1 MDVVVGDEQPAE
13 AVARARQAASFDA
26 AADVYERSR
35 PGYPA
40 PVVDWLLATRPR
52 AVLDLGSGT
61 GKLTRSLV
69 GRVERL
75 TAVDPSPRMLAQL
88 RAAVPGVT
96 TAIGTAEAIPLP
108 DASVDAVLVA
118 QAWHWVDQERAVP
131 EVARVLR
138 PGGVLGLVWNT
149 RDESVGWVRRLSAIL
164 APDAAG
170 LRPPSEERTVPT
182 GLGPVVATT
191 HRWSRPFDR
200 AALHDLLLSRS
211 YVITASDER
220 RRELLAEVDLLLAE
234 DEAFAGPPPWPM
246 PYVTSAWRVTRT

>member
-1 MDVVVGDEQPAE
+1 MAGDERPERTA
-13 AVARARQAASFDA
+13 ARARQAASFDS

-35 PGYPA
+35 PGYPD

-61 GKLTRSLV
+61 GKLTRALV

-75 TAVDPSPRMLAQL
+75 TAVDPSPRMLEQL
-88 RAAVPGVT
+88 RAAVPGVP

-118 QAWHWVDQERAVP
+118 QAWHWVDQDRAVP

-170 LRPPSEERTVPT
+170 RRSPGEEHTVPT
-182 GLGPVVATT
+182 RLGPVVATT
-191 HRWSRPFDR
+191 HRWSQPFDR
-200 AALHDLLLSRS
+200 AALHQLLLSRS

-234 DEAFAGPPPWPM
+234 DEAFTGPPPWPM
-246 PYVTSAWRVTRT
+246 PYITSAWRITRV